1 MRRRMTTATLALPSP
16 ATGTRVFVALVL
28 WFSVLFG
35 LGVSGMLER
44 PFPPLVPLG
53 LAASTTALVIASRR
67 NASLRAWTDALDLR
81 VAIAYHVLR
90 APIGVWFL
98 AQYDAG
104 VLPGEL
110 ALRAGWGDIA
120 TGLLAIAV
128 LPLGL
133 ATRRDRA
140 LVWAWNA
147 FGLVDIAMVVLTAQK
162 LLVIDH
168 SPQLLALGHPFMLLP
183 WFVVPLVIAT
193 HLLVFAR
200 LRTAARNA

>member
-1 MRRRMTTATLALPSP
+1 MTTATLALPSP
-16 ATGTRVFVALVL
+16 STGTRVFVALVL
-28 WFSVLFG
+28 WFSTLFG
-35 LGVSGMLER
+35 LGVAGLLER
-44 PFPPLVPLG
+44 PFPPLVPFG
-53 LAASTTALVIASRR
+53 LAAATIAVVVAARR
-67 NASLRAWTDALDLR
+67 NASLRAWTLALDLR
-81 VAIAYHVLR
+81 IAIAYHVLR

-120 TGLLAIAV
+120 TGVLALAV

-147 FGLVDIAMVVLTAQK
+147 FGLADIAMVVLTAQK
-162 LLVIDH
+162 LLVVDH
-168 SPQLLALGHPFMLLP
+168 APQLLALGHPFMLLP

>member
-1 MRRRMTTATLALPSP
+1 MTTATLVLPSP

-35 LGVSGMLER
+35 LGVAGLLER

-53 LAASTTALVIASRR
+53 LAAATAAVILAARR
-67 NASLRAWTDALDLR
+67 NASLRAWIGAIDLR
-81 VAIAYHVLR
+81 IAIAYHVLR

-98 AQYDAG
+98 AEYASG
-104 VLPGEL
+104 ALPGEL

-120 TGLLAIAV
+120 TGVLALAV

-133 ATRRDRA
+133 ATRRDRR

-168 SPQLLALGHPFMLLP
+168 SPQLLALGFPFMLLP

-193 HLLVFAR
+193 HVLIFAR
-200 LRTAARNA
+200 LRTAARDA